1 MTHQATRQAA
11 INYLADA
18 IGVLAGDPA
27 NEPTMRVLAGILAAL
42 IERGESPPGAGG
54 HHQSNAKSSA
64 ARSADTFSPESGS

>member
-11 INYLADA
+11 IDYLADA

-42 IERGESPPGAGG
+42 IERGEQSGAQAPDGVLCRTTD
-54 HHQSNAKSSA
+54 
-64 ARSADTFSPESGS
+64 RSAGARRRLP